1 MFCKSGILFFIF
13 AENNYSIYTHT
24 MLIKTPL
31 LHQSFAARVLL
42 THSLSLSLSLANSF
56 GAQRPVM
63 LILLPR
69 VLRPSGEGAR
79 CLHPLK
85 RAPGAFVSYASPVS
99 KGFIGFLRKPRNIS
113 LFLSLLLSYRSTPDH
128 KVPVH

>member
-1 MFCKSGILFFIF
+1 MFCQSGILIFIF
-13 AENNYSIYTHT
+13 AKNNYSIYTHT

-31 LHQSFAARVLL
+31 LHQSFGARVLL
-42 THSLSLSLSLANSF
+42 ARSLALSLSLSLSLANSF
-56 GAQRPVM
+56 GAQRPVV

-69 VLRPSGEGAR
+69 VLRPYGEGAL

-99 KGFIGFLRKPRNIS
+99 KGFIGFVRKPRNIS
-113 LFLSLLLSYRSTPDH
+113 LFLSLFYFLIIDSR
-128 KVPVH
+128 